1 MSFSRAQQPAFR
13 QMVKEAWLAVGRDVL
28 QGQAGALK
36 STPDRDWYEQ
46 ELYYAT
52 GCTSSTECDAGHD
65 YDFAMAHFEELAGAG
80 IRWQMKVKNGDAK
93 RLIYNVQKIARG
105 FNCDEAY
112 LRGIARQ
119 ALGTAH
125 LPALD
130 KLTPEQRVTVL
141 RAVKIEVR
149 RLKARGEEPH
159 LPVRTEALALA
170 TPGDDAPEIDIP
182 F

>member
-13 QMVKEAWLAVGRDVL
+13 AMVKEAWMAVGRAVL
-28 QGQAGALK
+28 QDQEGALK
-36 STPDRDWYEQ
+36 STPDRGWYEQ
-46 ELYYAT
+46 ELCFAT

-65 YDFAMAHFEELAGAG
+65 YDFAMAHFEELGGAG
-80 IRWQMKVKNGDAK
+80 IKWQMKVKNGDAK

-105 FNCDEAY
+105 FDCDETY

-130 KLTPEQRVTVL
+130 KLTPAQRVTVL
-141 RAVKIEVR
+141 RAVKMEVR
-149 RLKARGEEPH
+149 RLKDRGAEPH
-159 LPVRTEALALA
+159 LPVRTDVVALA
-170 TPGDDAPEIDIP
+170 TPGDEPDVDIP